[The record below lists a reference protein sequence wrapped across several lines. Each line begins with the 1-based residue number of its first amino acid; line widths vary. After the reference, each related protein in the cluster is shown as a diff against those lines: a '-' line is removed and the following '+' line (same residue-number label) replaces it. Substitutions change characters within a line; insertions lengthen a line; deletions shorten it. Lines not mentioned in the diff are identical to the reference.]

1 MQQLLA
7 VIDHGE
13 AAQRVVR
20 VAARWAQRS
29 GAQLSVFLPVALSM
43 PKGLELGPG
52 LLATVEH
59 TSEMEAMDWLQSFLE
74 QHQVAAAQH
83 AAASRHWVRAIQHE
97 VERMQPDL
105 VFIAPG
111 VAPKAGC
118 WKQLMR
124 QLARPTYIV
133 HQDGEPKN
141 FRVALSCLPDDA
153 PHRLLNDALLGWG
166 QRLARLWQGDLWVS
180 SALPSPLE
188 MAPMVGE
195 TYAASY
201 VEASMQDALRQGL
214 EELLQRHGVPVQR
227 LMTGIGSI
235 EAVLVQQQ
243 AQQAVD
249 CLLVGTVARSALS
262 AFLVGNS
269 AEVLEKRLP
278 CDLLLL
284 HPQDLED
291 D

>member
-43 PKGLELGPG
+43 PNGLELGPG

-59 TSEMEAMDWLQSFLE
+59 TSEMEAMDWLQTFLE
-74 QHQVAAAQH
+74 QHHIAAEQH

-105 VFIAPG
+105 VFIAPD

-118 WKQLMR
+118 WKQLLR

-133 HQDGEPKN
+133 HQDIVPQH
-141 FRVALSCLPDDA
+141 FRVAISCLPDDV
-153 PHRLLNDALLGWG
+153 PHSLLNDALLGWG
-166 QRLARLWQGDLWVS
+166 QRLAQLWQGDLWVS

-195 TYAASY
+195 TYAVGY
-201 VEASMQDALRQGL
+201 VEASMQDAMRQGL
-214 EELLQRHGVPVQR
+214 QELLQTHGVPVER
-227 LMTGIGSI
+227 LTTGVGSI
-235 EAVLVQQQ
+235 EAVLLQQQ
-243 AQQAVD
+243 AQQAAD

-284 HPQDLED
+284 HPQDLQED
-291 D
+291 